1 VFTLTFTT
9 PLLLLLLPLVLGWA
23 AWLWLRDAGNLS
35 PLRHRLALALR
46 LTILG
51 ALVLALSGATWQQPE
66 TRQATVFVADLSAS
80 VAGAA
85 DAETSYIAHA
95 LKARGRDDAA
105 GVVSVGADALVEQPV
120 GQLRDFTGFQSLVDR
135 GATNLEEGLNLAG
148 ALFPV
153 GYRKRV
159 VVLTDGR
166 QNIGDALGAARLLRD
181 EDARVD
187 VVPLTP
193 ASGPEASVVNV
204 QAPSSLR
211 QGANLPLTVK
221 LRSNVAQTATLDV
234 YEDGTLLSHPSMALG
249 VGDTIVQLPLPPPT
263 SGYHNVHVVLQAPLD
278 TIAQNND
285 GYALTR
291 VRGAPR
297 VLVAEGSPG
306 EGAIVAASLRAKGM
320 TVAGPVT
327 GDQLQP
333 STAYLGGYD
342 AVALVDVP
350 AYELDQGLLDPQHSP
365 LRSYVDGGGG
375 LVVIGGPQ
383 SYGVG
388 GYTGTAL
395 DDLLPVSMKLPQRKD
410 TPSVA
415 VALIIESL
423 ESDQN
428 VNISKAAG
436 EGVVKLLTPQDRVA
450 VNDANGVGTPGNG
463 WTVPL
468 QYVTNKTAINRAI
481 DAMNPIDPGSYSPSL
496 QAAYDTLTKS
506 GAKIKHIILL
516 GDGDAPDD
524 YYPLVSKIHKA
535 GITISTVATGAAGGG
550 PSDYGEMQDIARWGG
565 GHYYQADNPSN
576 IPQIFLKETKQIAR
590 TGIVEEH
597 FVPEVLNY
605 SAGGGSIIDGV
616 PAAPLD
622 GYVATT
628 EKPLGEEVLVH
639 VTKHG
644 VDPLLAQW
652 QYGLGRV
659 VAWTSDAQGRWTA
672 SLIGSKAGNRLW
684 SNMVSYVLPPES
696 SPYLSLASA
705 PAGGMVHLT
714 VTTTGLPLDAGVTAR
729 VDSPTTTQQQQQGQ
743 RQRSTTLPLQPTAPG
758 QYEGDVPAAEAGA
771 YIVNV
776 TAAANGHKY
785 LLRSGVVVPYAPEYR
800 DTGLDTGFVRQ
811 MAATGGGAL
820 LAMGDAAASF
830 ADNVPP
836 VYAPRPLTV
845 PLLLLAL
852 LLLPF
857 DIATRRLLI
866 GLTEI
871 REGLAALRRRRA
883 LTPALAG
890 ASMAAAAPLTN
901 VRAQRS
907 RRQERVAARSVQQP
921 EPVPA
926 DIVSRSGREP
936 AAPAAFTARPGASSG
951 RVATPARLTA
961 RQESVPPPVISPP
974 APEPAVEPG
983 ATAVTASKL
992 LEAKRKRRGG

>member
-1 VFTLTFTT
+1 MLTLTFTT

-85 DAETSYIAHA
+85 DAETSYIARA

-181 EDARVD
+181 EGARVD

-221 LRSNVAQTATLDV
+221 LRGNVAQTATLDV
-234 YEDGTLLSHPSMALG
+234 YEDGTLLSHPSVSLG
-249 VGDTIVQLPLPPPT
+249 VGDTIIQLPLPAPT

-306 EGAIVAASLRAKGM
+306 EGAIVAASLRAKDM
-320 TVAGPVT
+320 TVAGPVS

-350 AYELDQGLLDPQHSP
+350 AYELDPALLDPQHSP

-375 LVVIGGPQ
+375 LAVIGGPQ

-463 WTVPL
+463 WAVPL

-524 YYPLVSKIHKA
+524 YYPLVSKIHKD

-550 PSDYGEMQDIARWGG
+550 PSDYGEMQDIARWGS

-705 PAGGMVHLT
+705 PAGGAVHLT
-714 VTTTGLPLDAGVTAR
+714 VTTMGLPLDAGVTAR
-729 VDSPTTTQQQQQGQ
+729 VDSPTQQQQQ
-743 RQRSTTLPLQPTAPG
+743 QRSTTLPLQPTAPG

-800 DTGLDTGFVRQ
+800 DTGLDTGFVRA

-820 LAMGDAAASF
+820 LTTGDAAASF

-845 PLLLLAL
+845 LLLLLAL

-866 GLTEI
+866 GLAEV
-871 REGLAALRRRRA
+871 REGLAALRRRRRA

-890 ASMAAAAPLTN
+890 APMAAAPLTS

-907 RRQERVAARSVQQP
+907 RRQERVSGRGVQP
-921 EPVPA
+921 PASMPA
-926 DIVSRSGREP
+926 DIAARTTREP
-936 AAPAAFTARPGASSG
+936 AAPAAFTARSGASSG
-951 RVATPARLTA
+951 RIATPARPTA
-961 RQESVPPPVISPP
+961 RQESAPPPVVSPP
-974 APEPAVEPG
+974 ASDPAAELG
-983 ATAVTASKL
+983 ATAVTATKL